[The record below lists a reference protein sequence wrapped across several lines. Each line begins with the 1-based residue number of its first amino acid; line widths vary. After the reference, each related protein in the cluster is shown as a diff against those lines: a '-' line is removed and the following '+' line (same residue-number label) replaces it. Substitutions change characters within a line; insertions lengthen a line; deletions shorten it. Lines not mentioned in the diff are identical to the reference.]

1 MKVVGVRGK
10 MKQDF
15 YFLLKTLVYLGGVT
29 QSRIKRVS
37 ALRRNIVHSVAAA
50 WTNNSLACQLYSSTL
65 VGGRGE
71 GRGERQQRQEVEPKT
86 LGCFPLLRR
95 LPSQKDFVEE
105 VHAGLYGL

>member
-37 ALRRNIVHSVAAA
+37 APRRDIVHSVAAV
-50 WTNNSLACQLYSSTL
+50 WTNNSLACQLYSFTL
-65 VGGRGE
+65 VEEGHWGG
-71 GRGERQQRQEVEPKT
+71 QRQEVEPKT
-86 LGCFPLLRR
+86 LGCFPLLHC
-95 LPSQKDFVEE
+95 LPSSKDFVEE
-105 VHAGLYGL
+105 VHAGLYRL